1 MNEEKYINQFI
12 KERGHSWEKGF
23 YVELQTGD
31 VLFKSSEEYSFSE
44 VKEFVQF
51 LIERSENPQARY
63 LENNRTGNA

>member
-31 VLFKSSEEYSFSE
+31 VLFKSSEEYKKWVE
-44 VKEFVQF
+44 DKKEEYKNK
-51 LIERSENPQARY
+51 IKDEKI
-63 LENNRTGNA
+63 